1 MARGMGTFIRFC
13 IVGATCGFLV
23 YMCILYALTEVIGI
37 WYFMSGVIAAVVS
50 ITTVFLGNK
59 FWSFG
64 SRDMGRKAI
73 HEYSKFWASSLVSI
87 TFQLAILFCLV
98 QYLSVWYMAAAAASM
113 LLGAIIN
120 FSFNRRWVFSGSGR
134 I

>member
-1 MARGMGTFIRFC
+1 MARDVGTFIRFC

-59 FWSFG
+59 FWSFR
-64 SRDMGRKAI
+64 SRSLGRAAL
-73 HEYSKFWASSLVSI
+73 HEYWKFWASSLVSI
-87 TFQLAILFCLV
+87 AFQLALLFCLV
-98 QYLSVWYMAAAAASM
+98 QYLGVWYMAAAAASM
-113 LLGAIIN
+113 LLGAALN
-120 FSFNRRWVFSGSGR
+120 FTFNRRWVFSASLR